1 LKKEK
6 FEVEL
11 SQYENKIKEILF
23 GENKSKLV
31 KSYDTISHSKVF
43 LDQIMNENDPLFFTK
58 KFYNQS
64 ESSIESLFII
74 RLVNLTIIKL
84 KFSLFF
90 I

>member
-1 LKKEK
+1 MKKEK